1 MKFYCNGMDLSS
13 ATNIVSKA
21 IAVNKNIPALEGIK
35 IKAYENKVL
44 LSAYNQEMYIEK
56 TINAEV
62 LVEGEV
68 VVNGKMFNDY
78 SNKLSS
84 FEKLDIEKSMDG
96 KIIINY
102 EGSEA
107 EINYFELSNFPE
119 FGEYE
124 DKECFS
130 IKESECK
137 ELLERAVFCVAVNDN
152 RMLLKSC
159 KIETLDN
166 KIVEA
171 VCMDGYR
178 IAISQKNFSEGTG
191 KIKCNV
197 LGKIISDL
205 TKILGDNDDLI
216 KVCLSKKMLIIDLG
230 HTKIRTTT
238 VDGDFYK
245 YENILPREINTEVIV
260 NKEELENC
268 LVRSSIIARETP
280 TNGILV
286 KVENNT
292 INISVKN
299 EKCKGSENIK
309 CKKSGED
316 ISFSINSKYLQDAVS
331 RIKEDYLKIEL
342 KMSNSPLLIK
352 KIDSEDYRCIILP
365 IRTI

>member
-1 MKFYCNGMDLSS
+1 MKFSCNGMDLSN

-35 IKAYENKVL
+35 IKAFEDKIL

-56 TINAEV
+56 VISAEV
-62 LVEGEV
+62 LIEGEA

-84 FEKLDIEKSMDG
+84 FDRIEIEKSMDG

-102 EGSEA
+102 EGSEV
-107 EINYFELSNFPE
+107 EINYFELTNFPV
-119 FGEYE
+119 FGDYEESEYI
-124 DKECFS
+124 S
-130 IKESECK
+130 IKESEFK

-159 KIETLDN
+159 KIESLDN
-166 KIVEA
+166 KTVEA

-178 IAISQKNFSEGTG
+178 IAISQKKYEEGKG
-191 KIKCNV
+191 KIKSNV
-197 LGKIISDL
+197 LGKIIADL
-205 TKILGDNDDLI
+205 TKILGDSEDLI
-216 KVCLSKKMLIIDLG
+216 KVCVYKKMLIIDLG

-238 VDGDFYK
+238 VEGDFYK
-245 YENILPREINTEVIV
+245 YENILPREINTEIIV

-268 LVRSSIIARETP
+268 LVRSAIIARETP

-286 KVENNT
+286 KVENNN

-309 CKKSGED
+309 CKKNGED
-316 ISFSINSKYLQDAVS
+316 ISFSINTKYLQDAIG
-331 RIKEDYLKIEL
+331 RIREDYLKIEL
-342 KMSNSPLLIK
+342 KMSNAPLLIK
-352 KIDSEDYRCIILP
+352 KIENEDYRCVILP

>member
-1 MKFYCNGMDLSS
+1 MKFYCNGMDLSN

-35 IKAYENKVL
+35 IKALENKIT
-44 LSAYNQEMYIEK
+44 LSAYNQELYIEK
-56 TINAEV
+56 TIKAEV
-62 LVEGEV
+62 LIEGEAV
-68 VVNGKMFNDY
+68 INGKMFNDY

-96 KIIINY
+96 KIVINY

-107 EINYFELSNFPE
+107 EINYFELSNFPV
-119 FGEYE
+119 FGEYQA
-124 DKECFS
+124 DECIT
-130 IKESECK
+130 IKESEFK
-137 ELLERAVFCVAVNDN
+137 ELLERAIFCVAINDN

-159 KIETLDN
+159 KIETLEN

-178 IAISQKNFSEGTG
+178 IAISQKDYQDGTG

-205 TKILGDNDDLI
+205 TKILSDSDDLI
-216 KVCLSKKMLIIDLG
+216 KVCVYKKMLIIDLG

-238 VDGDFYK
+238 VEGDFYK
-245 YENILPREINTEVIV
+245 YENILPKDIVTEVIV
-260 NKEELENC
+260 NKEELEHC
-268 LVRSSIIARETP
+268 LVRASIISRENP

-286 KVENNT
+286 KVEDNN
-292 INISVKN
+292 INISVRN
-299 EKCKGSENIK
+299 EKCKGNEIIK
-309 CKKSGED
+309 CKKNGED
-316 ISFSINSKYLQDAVS
+316 ISFSINAKYMQDAVS

-352 KIDSEDYRCIILP
+352 KLDSDDYRCIILP

>member
-1 MKFYCNGMDLSS
+1 MKFSCNGMDLSN

-35 IKAYENKVL
+35 IKAFEDKIL

-56 TINAEV
+56 IISAEV
-62 LVEGEV
+62 LIEGEA

-84 FEKLDIEKSMDG
+84 FDRIEIEKSMDG

-102 EGSEA
+102 EGSEV
-107 EINYFELSNFPE
+107 EINYFELTNFPV
-119 FGEYE
+119 FGDYEESEYI
-124 DKECFS
+124 S
-130 IKESECK
+130 IKESEFK

-159 KIETLDN
+159 KIESLDN
-166 KIVEA
+166 KTVEA

-178 IAISQKNFSEGTG
+178 IAISQKKYGEGKG
-191 KIKCNV
+191 KIKSNV
-197 LGKIISDL
+197 LGKIIADL
-205 TKILGDNDDLI
+205 TKILGDSEDLI
-216 KVCLSKKMLIIDLG
+216 KVCVYKKMLIIDLG

-238 VDGDFYK
+238 VEGDFYK
-245 YENILPREINTEVIV
+245 YENILPREINTEIIV

-268 LVRSSIIARETP
+268 LVRSAIIARETP

-286 KVENNT
+286 KVENNN

-309 CKKSGED
+309 CKKNGED
-316 ISFSINSKYLQDAVS
+316 ISFSINTKYLQDAIG
-331 RIKEDYLKIEL
+331 RIREDYLKIEL
-342 KMSNSPLLIK
+342 KMSNAPLLIK
-352 KIDSEDYRCIILP
+352 KIENEDYRCVILP